1 LNDTTRRDRLNYYH
15 YYYIIK
21 HNKYNGHADS
31 LNSRFVPLV
40 LDRFGCFHKEFS
52 DFLKEL
58 DTEAKQLGMGTL
70 SPTRLD
76 LPTTL
81 LKLSNGWQA
90 DGARIVYQWLTMV
103 RMYQHRA
110 AVHRL
115 GYIM

>member
-1 LNDTTRRDRLNYYH
+1 MPGRALASRANN
-15 YYYIIK
+15 K

-31 LNSRFVPLV
+31 LNSRFVTLV

-52 DFLKEL
+52 DLRKEL
-58 DTEAKQLGMGTL
+58 DSEAKQLGRGTL
-70 SPTRLD
+70 LPTRLD
-76 LPTTL
+76 PVPTTL
-81 LKLSNGWQA
+81 LKLSNRWQA

>member
-1 LNDTTRRDRLNYYH
+1 
-15 YYYIIK
+15 
-21 HNKYNGHADS
+21 
-31 LNSRFVPLV
+31 VPLV